1 MNQTQVSPN
10 QAILLGVLGTSVFF
24 LAWEALSRSGW
35 VNPVMLPGPSV
46 IVRTALAMLAS
57 GELQT
62 HLKQSLIR
70 ALAGF
75 AIGSTLGIV
84 LGIAMARL
92 PRVDSLLNPLVQ
104 MFRAVPAL
112 AFVPMAIFW
121 FGIGE
126 VSKIFLISWG
136 VFFPV
141 WVNTSLGVR
150 DTNPLLGR
158 AAASL
163 GASGWRMLAFVVL
176 PGALPFIIA
185 GLRISLSVAMV
196 LLVASELAGAMFGV
210 GYLIQMSQQVFRVDQ
225 MFVGLISLGAMGF
238 SADLLFNRVVRKMLP
253 WYGAETG
260 KYIRLRQNDGSEV
273 GPSGGA
279 RHSLATFRLIT
290 GGNRTPPG

>member
-1 MNQTQVSPN
+1 MRIFRLSPDHP
-10 QAILLGVLGTSVFF
+10 AALGALGTAAFF
-24 LAWEALSRSGW
+24 LAWELLSRSGW

-46 IVRTALAMLAS
+46 IVHSAWSMLDN
-57 GELQT
+57 GELQQ
-62 HLKQSLIR
+62 HMQASLWR

-75 AIGSTLGIV
+75 GIGASLGIL

-92 PRVDSLLNPLVQ
+92 PRLHALLNPLVQ

-112 AFVPMAIFW
+112 AFVPLAIFW

-141 WVNTSLGVR
+141 WVNTYLGVR
-150 DTNPLLGR
+150 DSNPLLGR

-163 GASGWRMLAFVVL
+163 GARGWRMLAFVVL
-176 PGALPFIIA
+176 PGALPFILA

-196 LLVASELAGAMFGV
+196 LLVAAELAGAMAGV

-225 MFVGLISLGAMGF
+225 MFVGLIALGLMGF
-238 SADLLFNRVVRKMLP
+238 SADLIFNRLVGRLLP
-253 WYGAETG
+253 WYGAENSRSRKPT
-260 KYIRLRQNDGSEV
+260 
-273 GPSGGA
+273 
-279 RHSLATFRLIT
+279 
-290 GGNRTPPG
+290 